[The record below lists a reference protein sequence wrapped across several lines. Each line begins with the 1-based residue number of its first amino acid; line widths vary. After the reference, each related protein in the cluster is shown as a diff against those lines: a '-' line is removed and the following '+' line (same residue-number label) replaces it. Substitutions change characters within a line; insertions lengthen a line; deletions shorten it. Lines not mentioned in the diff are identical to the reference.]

1 MTRNHGDNQGRTPL
15 SFLSGAQEEA
25 GRAIQEGQ
33 AAAARAVQE
42 GQAAAARAVQEGQE
56 AAARAVQEGQAAAG
70 AAVRSAQAAAAE
82 STTPSFLRRL
92 FGGSNRNH
100 DDTSS
105 HTAAQEEEESWWDR
119 AATAYAT
126 QESLRDPHNTEGM
139 SFVEWLRSPLPNQP
153 SMAAAA
159 AAAFTPAPAPPP
171 VTASL
176 DAVRSLPAI
185 RVTNEDLF
193 DPAHRECAVCFEPIK
208 LRSQVIRLP
217 CSHLFHPSCIRP
229 WLLQHSHTC
238 PTCRYE
244 LPTGSTS
251 EEERV
256 RRMQTQRGPPRFAAH
271 ELQRLTIRQL
281 KELLTLQLQVQQES
295 GRVSP
300 QRLPPPFFDKNE
312 LIQYLIDN
320 HFVFITPTPPPV
332 TINQS
337 QLNSMTMKQ
346 LITFMNDELGIF
358 FERSLDIVEKQDL
371 LNLLFSDQNSHRIH
385 VIQDEAVEE
394 SDQNEVA
401 THDHAKKSRASPSGS
416 IKVETVEHEDSG
428 YCCYDP
434 EDNGEFAADHHELF
448 MDFDPRFVERAVA
461 ATTAQP
467 GVDVNSP
474 PRVGRLSSRTSER
487 NVDSSCVERQDR
499 NEDSTS
505 GSDVDHA
512 GHSSLQAS
520 EQDASTSETGLA
532 ASEHIRHQELDEG
545 VSPEGPSIQPFYH
558 TPGRESISYPGD
570 APIDTQP
577 PPAQAATFASL
588 SNDDGPPVTVSDE
601 AHSNVPES
609 PNSIF
614 TPMDIDSP
622 VYHAEYPL
630 DPNQSLDC
638 SMEDADEV
646 LVTRESVSGPNEEP
660 VDLDLMSPR
669 FSPFNQWDMVH
680 LRLFASVA
688 DVLLSEPS
696 LSCELPSIQQT
707 DLCDGRESIIQRL
720 VNARDERA
728 DVQHCLTVFAP
739 LIHLSVAQ
747 LRKGARLWNVDISG
761 CLEKGEILRQLVQAV
776 AVMNVSQLLKLARE
790 TSVDISD
797 CREKKEL
804 LHRLVDAS
812 C

>member
-56 AAARAVQEGQAAAG
+56 AAARAVLEGQAAAG

-105 HTAAQEEEESWWDR
+105 HTAPQEEEESWWDR

-139 SFVEWLRSPLPNQP
+139 SFVDWLRSPLPNQP
-153 SMAAAA
+153 SMAA

-176 DAVRSLPAI
+176 DAVRSLPVI

-217 CSHLFHPSCIRP
+217 CCHLFHPSCIRP

-281 KELLTLQLQVQQES
+281 KEMLTLQLQVQQES

-320 HFVFITPTPPPV
+320 HFVSITPTPPPV

-401 THDHAKKSRASPSGS
+401 THDPAKKSRASASGS
-416 IKVETVEHEDSG
+416 IQVETVEHEDSG

-434 EDNGEFAADHHELF
+434 EDNGEFAVDHHDLF

-461 ATTAQP
+461 ATPAPETTTP
-467 GVDVNSP
+467 VNSP
-474 PRVGRLSSRTSER
+474 RRVGRYPLQTTER
-487 NVDSSCVERQDR
+487 NDDGNHVEHQ
-499 NEDSTS
+499 EHEGHTS
-505 GSDVDHA
+505 GGSDEGYAD
-512 GHSSLQAS
+512 HSSLQTS
-520 EQDASTSETGLA
+520 EQGAATSQTELVD
-532 ASEHIRHQELDEG
+532 SEQELDASVLG
-545 VSPEGPSIQPFYH
+545 EGPSIQSFYD

-577 PPAQAATFASL
+577 PPAQAATFTSL
-588 SNDDGPPVTVSDE
+588 SNDDGPAVAVSDV

-614 TPMDIDSP
+614 TPMDIESP
-622 VYHAEYPL
+622 VYRTECPL
-630 DPNQSLDC
+630 DTDQSLDC

-646 LVTRESVSGPNEEP
+646 HVTQQSVSVPNEEP

-669 FSPFNQWDMVH
+669 FSPFNQWDTVH

-696 LSCELPSIQQT
+696 LSRELPNLQQA